1 MQEKEKIVKEV
12 VKQESAVTAL
22 QAIARA
28 PSQVRSEQQ
37 GAAVCSSVQ
46 HAIGNGSKFSAQE
59 GKESGDSG
67 VLAPCRKLKWNP
79 TCHPPSQTG

>member
-37 GAAVCSSVQ
+37 CAAVCSMLLGMDPNSAHRRAKSQETVACSR
-46 HAIGNGSKFSAQE
+46 HA
-59 GKESGDSG
+59 ESSSG
-67 VLAPCRKLKWNP
+67 GWLVKR
-79 TCHPPSQTG
+79 S